1 MLGNS
6 FGDRFRITTFGESHG
21 KALGVVI
28 DGCPS
33 GLELVEAD
41 VQVELYRRRPGQSD
55 VSTPR
60 DESDQVHILSGVFE
74 GKTTGMPIAMIVWN
88 KDVRSEDYE
97 DMKDLFRPSH
107 ADYTYAKKYGV
118 RDWRGGGRSSAR
130 ETWAR
135 VAAGAVAKK
144 YLRENLGIEILS
156 YVEQVG
162 DLVADVDYMAVSF
175 ADVEK
180 NKLRCPDDEA
190 AVKME
195 VLIKQV
201 AEEGDSLGGVIKGVL
216 RGVPVGF
223 GDPVFEK
230 LHANLGKAMLGINA
244 VKGFE
249 IGRGFEAAAM
259 RGSEHNDE
267 FIVKDGKICTKTN
280 NAGGVLGGISSGED
294 IYFRVA
300 FKPVATISKK
310 QKTVSVDLEEVEFEA
325 NGRHD
330 VCVVPRAVPIVDA
343 MAAIV
348 LMNYVL

>member
-6 FGDRFRITTFGESHG
+6 FGESFRITTFGESHG

-28 DGCPS
+28 DGCPA

-41 VQVELYRRRPGQSD
+41 IQIELDRRRPGQSD

-60 DESDQVHILSGVFE
+60 DESDEVQILSGVFE
-74 GKTTGMPIAMIVWN
+74 GKTPGMPIAMIAFN
-88 KDVRSEDYE
+88 KDFRSEDYDE
-97 DMKDLFRPSH
+97 MKHFFRPSH

-144 YLRENLGIEILS
+144 YLRENFGVEILS

-162 DLVADVDYMAVSF
+162 DIVADVDYTAVSF
-175 ADVEK
+175 VDVEK
-180 NKLRCPDDEA
+180 NKFRCPDDEA

-195 VLIKQV
+195 ALIKQV
-201 AEEGDSLGGVIKGVL
+201 ADDGDSLGGVIKGVL
-216 RGVPVGF
+216 RGVPVGL
-223 GDPVFEK
+223 GEPVFEK

-249 IGRGFEAAAM
+249 IGRGFEAARM

-267 FIVKDGKICTKTN
+267 FIMRDGEISTATN

-310 QKTVSVDLEEVEFEA
+310 QKTVSVDGEDVEFEA
-325 NGRHD
+325 KGRHD

-348 LMNYVL
+348 LMNYVK